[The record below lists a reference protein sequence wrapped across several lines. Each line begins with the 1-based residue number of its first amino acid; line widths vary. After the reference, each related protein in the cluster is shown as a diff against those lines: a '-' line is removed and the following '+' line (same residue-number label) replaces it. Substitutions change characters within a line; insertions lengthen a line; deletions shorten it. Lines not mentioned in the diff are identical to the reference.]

1 VQLIGHRDG
10 LRRANATIRRGS
22 HLTLTS
28 AMHAPS
34 AANDNAKA
42 LIHFAAQ
49 LAIWSTTGVLCWTD
63 FRTVGR
69 QSRSADATGVY
80 GARLRLP
87 LALARTGLSQRS
99 TKGGHRYPW
108 DPCVKVWRAASAITK
123 HLCRA
128 LTFAILADW
137 RHPSAPSGYTSGLRR
152 DFHAAQGLVVAR
164 QNPMPD
170 KTIDPG
176 GVLVV
181 GSSRPRQ
188 PARRRRR
195 RIGFVRDLT
204 ISYRPIHACPEWVTA
219 KTSRTAITF
228 LSGEDWSS
236 SDGEAN

>member
-1 VQLIGHRDG
+1 MTSYVAGEPRQVQLIGHRDG

-99 TKGGHRYPW
+99 TKRWTPLSMG
-108 DPCVKVWRAASAITK
+108 SM
-123 HLCRA
+123 
-128 LTFAILADW
+128 
-137 RHPSAPSGYTSGLRR
+137 
-152 DFHAAQGLVVAR
+152 R
-164 QNPMPD
+164 QS
-170 KTIDPG
+170 
-176 GVLVV
+176 L
-181 GSSRPRQ
+181 
-188 PARRRRR
+188 ARRQRHHEAPLSRLD
-195 RIGFVRDLT
+195 FRD
-204 ISYRPIHACPEWVTA
+204 
-219 KTSRTAITF
+219 SR
-228 LSGEDWSS
+228 
-236 SDGEAN
+236 